1 MTHNIYD
8 IGLSNMSDDAILD
21 YMEMV
26 VKGVDTSAYR
36 ALIGLSIAVQKD
48 CKLELVRHIAV
59 CRKLKAIEPVR
70 NNLDFAYLIGEI
82 RSRHPLTIFN
92 YIVDCFGDVNMFR
105 LSIELDAL
113 EEYCIHEGVGQDAF

>member
-36 ALIGLSIAVQKD
+36 ALINLSIAVQKD
-48 CKLELVRHIAV
+48 CKLELDRHISI
-59 CRKLKAIEPVR
+59 CRNLKFFDPPI
-70 NNLDFAYLIGEI
+70 NNLDFAYLIGEL
-82 RSRHPLTIFN
+82 RVRYELFN
-92 YIVDCFGDVNMFR
+92 SVVDCFGEIGIFQ
-105 LSIELDAL
+105 LSFELDAL